1 MNNEI
6 FGKVIAEKRAKCS
19 NKKPRYALRKLSIG
33 VVSCLIGYA
42 FLIGGNVSFAETDT
56 NSSDQFV
63 EFIEKAE
70 KEETTKEIS
79 KETPEKTPENS
90 ADISD
95 KKIDTKKVESV
106 NKKELMSTENV
117 KEMEENPVHNEQFT
131 VVFDANGGKFE
142 KENNTLTVKAGENAI
157 FSETPT
163 LAGKIFVGW
172 ASGPDATEAQED
184 ILKNITA
191 NKTVYAVW
199 KVDNKETSKTQDKPI
214 VTSTKPED
222 VSDYLSL
229 NFNAA
234 SFMENDGT
242 LHYGKI
248 LDKDNN
254 EVENNNEIEG
264 IKTRTYWVL
273 KSATWKDV
281 KDFTDKDGK
290 SVYQN
295 LTANSGDEKH
305 PFLGWSDNSSLDNI
319 VDLTSKFE
327 DKSVIGESTKDGLNF
342 YAKYKTNDYVYYGKT
357 YNSKPAYDSDGYKLN
372 LKNDYKKVTFKIR
385 DEKIGKVY
393 LKEEQKKLIGK
404 DVATKDDGS
413 IKLEDAKIGEKE
425 ITAFVHKKIARS
437 KTFRYIK
444 VETDSIDKDHQYW
457 YWYRGEVGPSTR
469 EDYWDYIIPPSLN
482 GIKDPD
488 EVCFVPLFVTNGQD
502 VTDLCVNAAPPEMP
516 TKGSREKFVRFGLV
530 TLRKEEKIN
539 DILREDGK
547 SYFGRT
553 YVVFRE
559 YNADFIFEKH
569 PPKNPDLVL
578 PTLKEEFKDSYAN
591 PHWYDN
597 TKDQKRYYTD
607 DVDLSKVVIYKN
619 KFFTAR
625 ATKIPVVHKIDE
637 IDESAKYIE
646 GTAEG
651 KGKVW
656 IHINGEYITET
667 RSDSWG
673 RWKFEVKN
681 KIKIKAGNEVRI
693 EFAPDSRTVPASA
706 KFIVKKAKDNV
717 KFTPV
722 YEGAAVNPGDT
733 AVIDAPKFINDLNK
747 SEAVDEPIAK
757 KFELENCATEG
768 IIIDEKTG
776 EITYNTKEFD
786 ADKTIDLKVKITY
799 LDDTTENV
807 STTIKINLLPEVI
820 NRKENPSAQTPEG
833 YVRVIMK
840 AGEGVQLKQ
849 ETIYDIKK
857 GLSLAADY
865 YPEVEINPEN
875 KNDYKNPINWTIK
888 PGEKIENS
896 VEIIANATKTQA
908 SVNEPTGKEIKILEG
923 ETIEAKDLVANVDT
937 LPTDT
942 TFEFKE
948 KPDTKTAKKLNTT
961 IIVNY
966 SDGSIDEVQSKII
979 VQKQAAIIT
988 PIPTV
993 ETTDEIVDYG
1003 KTYDLTDNITNLPNG
1018 AKVEDITEKD
1028 AINTRKSGNYIG
1040 KIKVTFENGATRVV
1054 TVKVV
1059 VNKSLAETNNPVGKE
1074 IKILEEENVEASELI
1089 ENKQDLPTDTT
1100 FEFKEKPD
1108 TKTAG
1113 KFDETIIVKYSD
1125 GSIDKVQSKII
1136 VQKQAAIITPIPTVE
1151 AIDEIVGF
1159 GETYDLT
1166 DNITNLPTGAK
1177 VTDITEK
1184 DAINTN
1190 KSGKYIGKVKVTFEN
1205 GATRVMTVKV
1215 VVNKSLAE
1223 TNNPVGK
1230 EIKILEEE
1238 NVEASEL
1245 IENKQDL
1252 PTDTTFEFKEKP
1264 DTKTAGKFDATVIV
1278 KYSDESVDEVQ
1289 SKIIIQKQAAVIT
1302 PIPEVEAVNEIV
1314 DYGKTYDLTDNI
1326 TNLPNGAK
1334 VTDITEKDAINTNK
1348 SGNYIGKIK
1357 VTFEN
1362 GATRIVNVK
1371 VVVNKSLAETNEPI
1385 GKEIKILEGKTI
1397 KAKDLVKNSDAMPA
1411 DTTFEFK
1418 EKPDTKTAGKIDTTI
1433 IVKYSDG
1440 SIDEVKSTI
1449 IVQKQAAVITPIPT
1463 VEAIDEIV
1471 DYGKTYNLTD
1481 NIKDLPSGA
1490 KVTDITDEGTI
1501 NTNKSGNYIRKVKVT
1516 FENGEARIVNVKVV
1530 VNKSLA
1536 ETNEPTGKEIKILE
1550 GESVEAKD
1558 LVENSDAMPENTTF
1572 EFKEKPDTKTAGKKD
1587 TTIIVKYS
1595 DGSIDDVQSKIIVQK
1610 QAAVITPIPTVE
1622 AIDEIVEFGKTYDLT
1637 DNIKN
1642 LPSGAKVTDITEK
1655 DAINTNKSGNYI
1667 RKVKVTFENGEARIV
1682 NVKVVV
1688 NKSLAET
1695 NNPVGKEI
1703 KILEGE
1709 NVEAKDLVANSDA
1722 MPTDTTFEFKEKPGT
1737 KTAGKID
1744 TTIIVKYSDGSIDE
1758 VQSKI
1763 IVQKQAAVITPIPT
1777 VEAID
1782 EIVEFGKTYDL
1793 TDNIKNLPSGAKVTD
1808 ITEKDAIN
1816 TNKSGNYI
1824 RKVKVTFE
1832 NGEARIVNVKVVVN
1846 KSLAEKFVPDVKTIE
1861 VEVGELSAEKL
1872 KSAISNLPQDSK
1884 LEIKSKEEGKAVVA
1898 IKFADRSE
1906 KEVKISYKIKEN
1918 KAEVNP
1924 EINDNDENNE
1934 EDNKPEKEEKPDKE
1948 QDKKT
1953 EKEEDNKPE
1962 KEKKQG
1968 KDLVEDPEDN
1978 ENIKKPEEKIET
1990 KPEVNHQTSKT
2001 SGKSS
2006 IKPGKTT
2013 ENIGKPNVEGI
2024 QIHFEKTNVKT
2035 GDKVLLKPIFTDKSG
2050 KVIDVPM
2057 DVEFSL
2063 EENFPS
2069 GVKINPKTGELSFDT
2084 TGYKAGDRIEL
2095 VVVTKF
2101 RGKTT
2106 QTFALFAY
2114 NSVVKLPEKSTS
2126 TTTPD
2131 FIIKTKVVIN
2141 IVESENG
2148 KSKNISKNNSEFTK
2162 SNSKSQLPKAGME
2175 VEIANLTLAIVSC
2188 ATGAYFTR
2196 KKK

>member
-1 MNNEI
+1 MNNKI

-56 NSSDQFV
+56 NSSAQFV
-63 EFIEKAE
+63 EFIEKV
-70 KEETTKEIS
+70 EIS
-79 KETPEKTPENS
+79 TKEKTPKNS
-90 ADISD
+90 EDISD
-95 KKIDTKKVESV
+95 EKIDTKKVESV
-106 NKKELMSTENV
+106 NKKELMATENV
-117 KEMEENPVHNEQFT
+117 KEMEENPVHKEQFT
-131 VVFDANGGKFE
+131 VVFDANGGKFDT
-142 KENNTLTVKAGENAI
+142 ENNTSTVNAGENVT

-172 ASGPDATEAQED
+172 ANSPDATEAQED
-184 ILKNITA
+184 ILQNITA

-199 KVDNKETSKTQDKPI
+199 KVDDKEISKTQDKPI
-214 VTSTKPED
+214 VTATKPED

-281 KDFTDKDGK
+281 KNFTDIDGK

-342 YAKYKTNDYVYYGKT
+342 YAKYKANDYVYYGKT
-357 YNSKPAYDSDGYKLN
+357 DNSKPAYDSDGYKLN
-372 LKNDYKKVTFKIR
+372 LKKDYKKVTFKIK

-393 LKEEQKKLIGK
+393 LKEKQKKLIGK

-413 IKLEDAKIGEKE
+413 IKLEDATIGDKE
-425 ITAFVHKKIARS
+425 ITVFVERKKAKSTIY
-437 KTFRYIK
+437 KDIK
-444 VETDSIDKDHQYW
+444 VETDSIDKNHQYW

-547 SYFGRT
+547 SYFDRT

-559 YNADFIFEKH
+559 FKADFILKKH

-578 PTLKEEFKDSYAN
+578 PTLKEEFKNDYAN

-597 TKDQKRYYTD
+597 TKDQKSYYYD

-619 KFFTAR
+619 KYFTAR
-625 ATKIPVVHKIDE
+625 ATKIPVVNKIDE

-693 EFAPDSRTVPASA
+693 EFAPDNRTLPASA

-722 YEGAAVNPGDT
+722 YEGAVVNPGNT
-733 AVIDAPKFINDLNK
+733 AVINAPKFINDLNK

-757 KFELENCATEG
+757 KYELEDCATEG
-768 IIIDEKTG
+768 IDINEKIG
-776 EITYNTKEFD
+776 EITYNTKESD

-807 STTIKINLLPEVI
+807 STTIKINSLDEII
-820 NRKENPSAQTPEG
+820 NRKENPNAQTPEG
-833 YVRVIMK
+833 YVRVTMK

-888 PGEKIENS
+888 PGEKIKNS

-908 SVNEPTGKEIKILEG
+908 SVNEPIAKEIKILEG
-923 ETIEAKDLVANVDT
+923 ESVEAKDLVAN
-937 LPTDT
+937 
-942 TFEFKE
+942 
-948 KPDTKTAKKLNTT
+948 
-961 IIVNY
+961 
-966 SDGSIDEVQSKII
+966 SD
-979 VQKQAAIIT
+979 
-988 PIPTV
+988 
-993 ETTDEIVDYG
+993 
-1003 KTYDLTDNITNLPNG
+1003 
-1018 AKVEDITEKD
+1018 
-1028 AINTRKSGNYIG
+1028 
-1040 KIKVTFENGATRVV
+1040 
-1054 TVKVV
+1054 
-1059 VNKSLAETNNPVGKE
+1059 
-1074 IKILEEENVEASELI
+1074 
-1089 ENKQDLPTDTT
+1089 DLPDNTT

-1113 KFDETIIVKYSD
+1113 KLNTTI
-1125 GSIDKVQSKII
+1125 
-1136 VQKQAAIITPIPTVE
+1136 
-1151 AIDEIVGF
+1151 
-1159 GETYDLT
+1159 
-1166 DNITNLPTGAK
+1166 
-1177 VTDITEK
+1177 
-1184 DAINTN
+1184 
-1190 KSGKYIGKVKVTFEN
+1190 
-1205 GATRVMTVKV
+1205 
-1215 VVNKSLAE
+1215 
-1223 TNNPVGK
+1223 
-1230 EIKILEEE
+1230 
-1238 NVEASEL
+1238 
-1245 IENKQDL
+1245 
-1252 PTDTTFEFKEKP
+1252 
-1264 DTKTAGKFDATVIV
+1264 IV

-1289 SKIIIQKQAAVIT
+1289 SK
-1302 PIPEVEAVNEIV
+1302 
-1314 DYGKTYDLTDNI
+1314 
-1326 TNLPNGAK
+1326 
-1334 VTDITEKDAINTNK
+1334 
-1348 SGNYIGKIK
+1348 
-1357 VTFEN
+1357 
-1362 GATRIVNVK
+1362 
-1371 VVVNKSLAETNEPI
+1371 
-1385 GKEIKILEGKTI
+1385 
-1397 KAKDLVKNSDAMPA
+1397 
-1411 DTTFEFK
+1411 
-1418 EKPDTKTAGKIDTTI
+1418 
-1433 IVKYSDG
+1433 
-1440 SIDEVKSTI
+1440 I

-1481 NIKDLPSGA
+1481 NITNLPSGA
-1490 KVTDITDEGTI
+1490 KVTDITEKDVI
-1501 NTNKSGNYIRKVKVT
+1501 NTNISGNYIGKIKVT
-1516 FENGEARIVNVKVV
+1516 FENGATRVVTVKVV

-1558 LVENSDAMPENTTF
+1558 LVANSDAMPADTTF
-1572 EFKEKPDTKTAGKKD
+1572 EFKEKPDTKTSGKFD
-1587 TTIIVKYS
+1587 ATVIVKYS
-1595 DGSIDDVQSKIIVQK
+1595 DESV
-1610 QAAVITPIPTVE
+1610 
-1622 AIDEIVEFGKTYDLT
+1622 
-1637 DNIKN
+1637 
-1642 LPSGAKVTDITEK
+1642 
-1655 DAINTNKSGNYI
+1655 
-1667 RKVKVTFENGEARIV
+1667 
-1682 NVKVVV
+1682 
-1688 NKSLAET
+1688 
-1695 NNPVGKEI
+1695 
-1703 KILEGE
+1703 
-1709 NVEAKDLVANSDA
+1709 
-1722 MPTDTTFEFKEKPGT
+1722 
-1737 KTAGKID
+1737 
-1744 TTIIVKYSDGSIDE
+1744 DE

-1824 RKVKVTFE
+1824 GKIKVTFE
-1832 NGEARIVNVKVVVN
+1832 NGATRIVNVKVVVN
-1846 KSLAEKFVPDVKTIE
+1846 KSLAETNEPT
-1861 VEVGELSAEKL
+1861 
-1872 KSAISNLPQDSK
+1872 
-1884 LEIKSKEEGKAVVA
+1884 GK
-1898 IKFADRSE
+1898 
-1906 KEVKISYKIKEN
+1906 
-1918 KAEVNP
+1918 
-1924 EINDNDENNE
+1924 
-1934 EDNKPEKEEKPDKE
+1934 
-1948 QDKKT
+1948 
-1953 EKEEDNKPE
+1953 
-1962 KEKKQG
+1962 
-1968 KDLVEDPEDN
+1968 
-1978 ENIKKPEEKIET
+1978 
-1990 KPEVNHQTSKT
+1990 
-2001 SGKSS
+2001 
-2006 IKPGKTT
+2006 
-2013 ENIGKPNVEGI
+2013 
-2024 QIHFEKTNVKT
+2024 
-2035 GDKVLLKPIFTDKSG
+2035 
-2050 KVIDVPM
+2050 
-2057 DVEFSL
+2057 
-2063 EENFPS
+2063 
-2069 GVKINPKTGELSFDT
+2069 
-2084 TGYKAGDRIEL
+2084 
-2095 VVVTKF
+2095 
-2101 RGKTT
+2101 
-2106 QTFALFAY
+2106 
-2114 NSVVKLPEKSTS
+2114 
-2126 TTTPD
+2126 
-2131 FIIKTKVVIN
+2131 
-2141 IVESENG
+2141 
-2148 KSKNISKNNSEFTK
+2148 
-2162 SNSKSQLPKAGME
+2162 
-2175 VEIANLTLAIVSC
+2175 
-2188 ATGAYFTR
+2188 
-2196 KKK
+2196 

>member
-1 MNNEI
+1 MNNKI

-56 NSSDQFV
+56 NSSAQFV
-63 EFIEKAE
+63 EFIEKV
-70 KEETTKEIS
+70 EIS
-79 KETPEKTPENS
+79 TKEKTPKNS
-90 ADISD
+90 EDISD
-95 KKIDTKKVESV
+95 EKIDTKKVESV
-106 NKKELMSTENV
+106 NKKELMATENV
-117 KEMEENPVHNEQFT
+117 KEMEENPVHKEQFT
-131 VVFDANGGKFE
+131 VVFDANGGKFDT
-142 KENNTLTVKAGENAI
+142 ENNTSTVNAGENVT

-172 ASGPDATEAQED
+172 ANSPDATEAQED
-184 ILKNITA
+184 ILQNITA

-199 KVDNKETSKTQDKPI
+199 KVDDKEISKTQDKPI
-214 VTSTKPED
+214 VTATKPED

-290 SVYQN
+290 IVYQN
-295 LTANSGDEKH
+295 LTANSEDEKH

-342 YAKYKTNDYVYYGKT
+342 YAKYKANDYVYYGKT
-357 YNSKPAYDSDGYKLN
+357 DNSKPAYDSDGYKLN
-372 LKNDYKKVTFKIR
+372 LKKDYKKVTFKIK

-393 LKEEQKKLIGK
+393 LKEKQKKLIGK

-413 IKLEDAKIGEKE
+413 IKLEDATIGDKE
-425 ITAFVHKKIARS
+425 ITVFVERKKAKSTIY
-437 KTFRYIK
+437 KDIK
-444 VETDSIDKDHQYW
+444 VETDSIDKNHQYW

-547 SYFGRT
+547 SYFDRT

-559 YNADFIFEKH
+559 FKADFIFEKH
-569 PPKNPDLVL
+569 PPKNPGLVL

-597 TKDQKRYYTD
+597 TKDQKRSYYD

-625 ATKIPVVHKIDE
+625 ATKIPVIHKIDE

-667 RSDSWG
+667 RSDSRG

-681 KIKIKAGNEVRI
+681 KIKIKAGNEIRI

-722 YEGAAVNPGDT
+722 YEGAVVNPGDT
-733 AVIDAPKFINDLNK
+733 AVINALKFINDLNK

-757 KFELENCATEG
+757 KYELVDCATEG
-768 IIIDEKTG
+768 IVIDEKTG
-776 EITYNTKEFD
+776 EITYNTKESD
-786 ADKTIDLKVKITY
+786 ADKTIDLNVKVTY
-799 LDDTTENV
+799 VDDTTENV
-807 STTIKINLLPEVI
+807 STTIKINSLPEII

-833 YVRVIMK
+833 YVRVTMK
-840 AGEGVQLKQ
+840 AGEGVLLKQ

-875 KNDYKNPINWTIK
+875 KNHYKSPINWTVN

-908 SVNEPTGKEIKILEG
+908 FVNNPVGKEIKILEG

-948 KPDTKTAKKLNTT
+948 KP
-961 IIVNY
+961 
-966 SDGSIDEVQSKII
+966 G
-979 VQKQAAIIT
+979 
-988 PIPTV
+988 
-993 ETTDEIVDYG
+993 
-1003 KTYDLTDNITNLPNG
+1003 
-1018 AKVEDITEKD
+1018 
-1028 AINTRKSGNYIG
+1028 
-1040 KIKVTFENGATRVV
+1040 
-1054 TVKVV
+1054 
-1059 VNKSLAETNNPVGKE
+1059 
-1074 IKILEEENVEASELI
+1074 
-1089 ENKQDLPTDTT
+1089 
-1100 FEFKEKPD
+1100 
-1108 TKTAG
+1108 
-1113 KFDETIIVKYSD
+1113 
-1125 GSIDKVQSKII
+1125 
-1136 VQKQAAIITPIPTVE
+1136 
-1151 AIDEIVGF
+1151 
-1159 GETYDLT
+1159 
-1166 DNITNLPTGAK
+1166 
-1177 VTDITEK
+1177 
-1184 DAINTN
+1184 
-1190 KSGKYIGKVKVTFEN
+1190 
-1205 GATRVMTVKV
+1205 
-1215 VVNKSLAE
+1215 
-1223 TNNPVGK
+1223 
-1230 EIKILEEE
+1230 
-1238 NVEASEL
+1238 
-1245 IENKQDL
+1245 
-1252 PTDTTFEFKEKP
+1252 
-1264 DTKTAGKFDATVIV
+1264 TKTAGKFDATVIV
-1278 KYSDESVDEVQ
+1278 KYSDGSVDEVQ
-1289 SKIIIQKQAAVIT
+1289 SKIIVQKQSAVIT
-1302 PIPEVEAVNEIV
+1302 PIPTVEAIDEIV
-1314 DYGKTYDLTDNI
+1314 EFGKTYDLTDNI
-1326 TNLPNGAK
+1326 KNLPTGAK

-1371 VVVNKSLAETNEPI
+1371 VVVNKSLAE
-1385 GKEIKILEGKTI
+1385 
-1397 KAKDLVKNSDAMPA
+1397 
-1411 DTTFEFK
+1411 
-1418 EKPDTKTAGKIDTTI
+1418 
-1433 IVKYSDG
+1433 
-1440 SIDEVKSTI
+1440 
-1449 IVQKQAAVITPIPT
+1449 
-1463 VEAIDEIV
+1463 
-1471 DYGKTYNLTD
+1471 
-1481 NIKDLPSGA
+1481 
-1490 KVTDITDEGTI
+1490 
-1501 NTNKSGNYIRKVKVT
+1501 
-1516 FENGEARIVNVKVV
+1516 
-1530 VNKSLA
+1530 
-1536 ETNEPTGKEIKILE
+1536 
-1550 GESVEAKD
+1550 
-1558 LVENSDAMPENTTF
+1558 
-1572 EFKEKPDTKTAGKKD
+1572 
-1587 TTIIVKYS
+1587 
-1595 DGSIDDVQSKIIVQK
+1595 
-1610 QAAVITPIPTVE
+1610 
-1622 AIDEIVEFGKTYDLT
+1622 
-1637 DNIKN
+1637 
-1642 LPSGAKVTDITEK
+1642 
-1655 DAINTNKSGNYI
+1655 
-1667 RKVKVTFENGEARIV
+1667 
-1682 NVKVVV
+1682 
-1688 NKSLAET
+1688 
-1695 NNPVGKEI
+1695 
-1703 KILEGE
+1703 
-1709 NVEAKDLVANSDA
+1709 
-1722 MPTDTTFEFKEKPGT
+1722 
-1737 KTAGKID
+1737 
-1744 TTIIVKYSDGSIDE
+1744 
-1758 VQSKI
+1758 
-1763 IVQKQAAVITPIPT
+1763 
-1777 VEAID
+1777 
-1782 EIVEFGKTYDL
+1782 
-1793 TDNIKNLPSGAKVTD
+1793 
-1808 ITEKDAIN
+1808 
-1816 TNKSGNYI
+1816 
-1824 RKVKVTFE
+1824 
-1832 NGEARIVNVKVVVN
+1832 
-1846 KSLAEKFVPDVKTIE
+1846 KFVPDVKTIE
-1861 VEVGELSAEKL
+1861 VEVGELSDEKL

-1884 LEIKSKEEGKAVVA
+1884 IEIKSSAEGKAIVT
-1898 IKFADRSE
+1898 IKFADGSE
-1906 KEVKISYKIKEN
+1906 KDVKISYRIKEN

-1924 EINDNDENNE
+1924 ETNDNDGNKEK
-1934 EDNKPEKEEKPDKE
+1934 DKKPEKEEKPDKE
-1948 QDKKT
+1948 QDKKH

-1962 KEKKQG
+1962 KEEKPG

-2013 ENIGKPNVEGI
+2013 ENIVKPNAEGI
-2024 QIHFEKTNVKT
+2024 QIRFEKNNVKT

-2063 EENFPS
+2063 EDNSPS
-2069 GVKINPKTGELSFDT
+2069 GAKINQKTGELRFDT

-2095 VVVTKF
+2095 VVVTRF

-2106 QTFALFAY
+2106 QIFDLFADD
-2114 NSVVKLPEKSTS
+2114 SVVKLPEKPTS

-2131 FIIKTKVVIN
+2131 FVIKTKVVIN

-2175 VEIANLTLAIVSC
+2175 VEIANLTLAIISC
-2188 ATGAYFTR
+2188 ATGAYFT
-2196 KKK
+2196 KKKK

>member
-1 MNNEI
+1 MNNKI

-19 NKKPRYALRKLSIG
+19 SKKPRYALRKLSIG

-56 NSSDQFV
+56 NSSAQFV
-63 EFIEKAE
+63 EFIEKVE
-70 KEETTKEIS
+70 ISTKE
-79 KETPEKTPENS
+79 KTPEKTPENS

-95 KKIDTKKVESV
+95 EKIDTKKVESV
-106 NKKELMSTENV
+106 NKKELMSTKNV

-172 ASGPDATEAQED
+172 ANSPDATEAQED

-199 KVDNKETSKTQDKPI
+199 KADDKETLKKHDKPI
-214 VTSTKPED
+214 VTATKPED

-229 NFNAA
+229 NFNAS

-254 EVENNNEIEG
+254 ELENNNEIEG

-295 LTANSGDEKH
+295 LTTNSGDEKH

-319 VDLTSKFE
+319 VDFKSKFE

-357 YNSKPAYDSDGYKLN
+357 DNSKPAYDSDGYKLN
-372 LKNDYKKVTFKIR
+372 LKKDYKKVTFKIK

-393 LKEEQKKLIGK
+393 LKEKQKKLIGK
-404 DVATKDDGS
+404 DFATKDDGS
-413 IKLEDAKIGEKE
+413 IKLEDATIGDKE
-425 ITAFVHKKIARS
+425 ITVFVERKKAKSTIY
-437 KTFRYIK
+437 KDIK

-547 SYFGRT
+547 SYFDRT

-559 YNADFIFEKH
+559 FKADFIFEKH
-569 PPKNPDLVL
+569 PPKNPYLVL

-597 TKDQKRYYTD
+597 TKDQKRSYYD

-625 ATKIPVVHKIDE
+625 ATKIPVIHKIDE

-706 KFIVKKAKDNV
+706 TFIVKKAKDNV

-722 YEGAAVNPGDT
+722 YEGAVVNPGDT
-733 AVIDAPKFINDLNK
+733 AVINAPKFINDLNK

-757 KFELENCATEG
+757 KYELVDCAAEG
-768 IIIDEKTG
+768 IDINEKIG
-776 EITYNTKEFD
+776 EITYNTKESD

-807 STTIKINLLPEVI
+807 STTIKINSLDEII
-820 NRKENPSAQTPEG
+820 NRKENPNAQTPEG
-833 YVRVIMK
+833 YVRVTMK

-888 PGEKIENS
+888 PGEKIKNS

-908 SVNEPTGKEIKILEG
+908 SVNEPIAKEIKILEG
-923 ETIEAKDLVANVDT
+923 ESVEAKDLVENSDAMPEN
-937 LPTDT
+937 T

-948 KPDTKTAKKLNTT
+948 KPDTKTAGKFDATV
-961 IIVNY
+961 IVKY
-966 SDGSIDEVQSKII
+966 SDGSIDEVKSKII
-979 VQKQAAIIT
+979 VQKQAAVIT

-993 ETTDEIVDYG
+993 EAADEIVEFG
-1003 KTYDLTDNITNLPNG
+1003 KNYDLTDNITNLPTG

-1040 KIKVTFENGATRVV
+1040 KIKVTFENGATRIVNVKVVVNKSLAETNEPTGKEIKILEGESVEAKDLVANSDDLPDNTTFEFKEKPDTKTAGKLNTTIIVKYSDESVDEVQSKIIVQKQAAVITPIPTVEAIDEIVDYGKTYNLTDNIKDLPSGAKVTDITEKDVINTNISGNYIGKIKVTFENGATRVV

-1059 VNKSLAETNNPVGKE
+1059 VNKSLAETNEPTGKE
-1074 IKILEEENVEASELI
+1074 IKILEGESVEA
-1089 ENKQDLPTDTT
+1089 KDLVANSDAMPADTT

-1108 TKTAG
+1108 TKT
-1113 KFDETIIVKYSD
+1113 S
-1125 GSIDKVQSKII
+1125 
-1136 VQKQAAIITPIPTVE
+1136 
-1151 AIDEIVGF
+1151 
-1159 GETYDLT
+1159 
-1166 DNITNLPTGAK
+1166 
-1177 VTDITEK
+1177 
-1184 DAINTN
+1184 
-1190 KSGKYIGKVKVTFEN
+1190 
-1205 GATRVMTVKV
+1205 
-1215 VVNKSLAE
+1215 
-1223 TNNPVGK
+1223 
-1230 EIKILEEE
+1230 
-1238 NVEASEL
+1238 
-1245 IENKQDL
+1245 
-1252 PTDTTFEFKEKP
+1252 
-1264 DTKTAGKFDATVIV
+1264 GKFDATVIV

-1289 SKIIIQKQAAVIT
+1289 SKIIVQKQAAIIT
-1302 PIPEVEAVNEIV
+1302 PIPTVEAVDEIV

-1371 VVVNKSLAETNEPI
+1371 VVVNKSLAETNEP
-1385 GKEIKILEGKTI
+1385 
-1397 KAKDLVKNSDAMPA
+1397 
-1411 DTTFEFK
+1411 
-1418 EKPDTKTAGKIDTTI
+1418 
-1433 IVKYSDG
+1433 
-1440 SIDEVKSTI
+1440 
-1449 IVQKQAAVITPIPT
+1449 
-1463 VEAIDEIV
+1463 
-1471 DYGKTYNLTD
+1471 
-1481 NIKDLPSGA
+1481 
-1490 KVTDITDEGTI
+1490 
-1501 NTNKSGNYIRKVKVT
+1501 
-1516 FENGEARIVNVKVV
+1516 
-1530 VNKSLA
+1530 
-1536 ETNEPTGKEIKILE
+1536 TGKEIKILE

-1558 LVENSDAMPENTTF
+1558 LV
-1572 EFKEKPDTKTAGKKD
+1572 
-1587 TTIIVKYS
+1587 
-1595 DGSIDDVQSKIIVQK
+1595 
-1610 QAAVITPIPTVE
+1610 
-1622 AIDEIVEFGKTYDLT
+1622 
-1637 DNIKN
+1637 
-1642 LPSGAKVTDITEK
+1642 
-1655 DAINTNKSGNYI
+1655 
-1667 RKVKVTFENGEARIV
+1667 
-1682 NVKVVV
+1682 
-1688 NKSLAET
+1688 
-1695 NNPVGKEI
+1695 
-1703 KILEGE
+1703 
-1709 NVEAKDLVANSDA
+1709 ANSDA
-1722 MPTDTTFEFKEKPGT
+1722 MPADTTFEFKEKPET
-1737 KTAGKID
+1737 KTAGKFD
-1744 TTIIVKYSDGSIDE
+1744 ATVIVKYSDGSIDE

-1763 IVQKQAAVITPIPT
+1763 IVQKQAAIITPIPT

-1782 EIVEFGKTYDL
+1782 EIVDYGKTYDL
-1793 TDNIKNLPSGAKVTD
+1793 TDNIKNLPTGAKVTD

-1824 RKVKVTFE
+1824 GKIKVTFE
-1832 NGEARIVNVKVVVN
+1832 NGATRVVTVKVVVN

-1861 VEVGELSAEKL
+1861 VEAGELSAKKL
-1872 KSAISNLPQDSK
+1872 ESAIANLPQDSK
-1884 LEIKSKEEGKAVVA
+1884 LEIKSSAEGKAVVT
-1898 IKFADRSE
+1898 IKFADGSE
-1906 KEVKISYKIKEN
+1906 KEVEISYKIKEN
-1918 KAEVNP
+1918 KTEVNP
-1924 EINDNDENNE
+1924 ETNDNDENNE

-1948 QDKKT
+1948 EDKKP

-1962 KEKKQG
+1962 KDEKPG
-1968 KDLVEDPEDN
+1968 KDLVEDSEDN
-1978 ENIKKPEEKIET
+1978 DNIKKPEEKIET
-1990 KPEVNHQTSKT
+1990 KPEVNHQTSRT
-2001 SGKSS
+2001 SEKSS
-2006 IKPGKTT
+2006 TKPGKTT
-2013 ENIGKPNVEGI
+2013 ENIGKPNAEGI
-2024 QIHFEKTNVKT
+2024 QIRFEKTNAKI

-2063 EENFPS
+2063 EDNSPS
-2069 GVKINPKTGELSFDT
+2069 GVKINQKTGELRFDT

-2095 VVVTKF
+2095 IVVTKF

-2106 QTFALFAY
+2106 QTFALFADD
-2114 NSVVKLPEKSTS
+2114 SVVKLPEKITS

-2131 FIIKTKVVIN
+2131 FVIKTKVVIN

-2148 KSKNISKNNSEFTK
+2148 KSKNISENKSEFTK
-2162 SNSKSQLPKAGME
+2162 SNSKSQLPKAGTQA
-2175 VEIANLTLAIVSC
+2175 EIANLTLAIVSC
-2188 ATGAYFTR
+2188 ATGAYFT
-2196 KKK
+2196 KKKK

>member
-1 MNNEI
+1 MNNKI

-19 NKKPRYALRKLSIG
+19 SKKPRYALRKLSIG

-56 NSSDQFV
+56 NSSAQFV

-70 KEETTKEIS
+70 KEETTKE
-79 KETPEKTPENS
+79 TPEKTPEKNTEKTPENS
-90 ADISD
+90 EDISD
-95 KKIDTKKVESV
+95 EKIDTKKVESV
-106 NKKELMSTENV
+106 NKKELMATENV
-117 KEMEENPVHNEQFT
+117 KEMEENPVHKEQFT
-131 VVFDANGGKFE
+131 VVFDANGGKFDT
-142 KENNTLTVKAGENAI
+142 ENNTLTVNAGENAT

-172 ASGPDATEAQED
+172 ANSPDATEAQED
-184 ILKNITA
+184 ILQNITA

-199 KVDNKETSKTQDKPI
+199 KVDDKEISKTQDKPI

-229 NFNAA
+229 NFNAS

-357 YNSKPAYDSDGYKLN
+357 DNSKPAYDSDGYKLN
-372 LKNDYKKVTFKIR
+372 LKKDYKKVTFKIK

-393 LKEEQKKLIGK
+393 LKEKQKKLIGK
-404 DVATKDDGS
+404 DFATKDDGS
-413 IKLEDAKIGEKE
+413 IKLEDATIGDKE
-425 ITAFVHKKIARS
+425 ITVFVERKKAKSTIY
-437 KTFRYIK
+437 KDIK
-444 VETDSIDKDHQYW
+444 VETDSIDKNHQYW

-502 VTDLCVNAAPPEMP
+502 VTDLCVNAAPPKMP
-516 TKGSREKFVRFGLV
+516 EKGSREKFVRFGLV

-547 SYFGRT
+547 SYFDRT

-559 YNADFIFEKH
+559 FKADFIFKKH
-569 PPKNPDLVL
+569 PPKNPELVL
-578 PTLKEEFKDSYAN
+578 PTLKEEFKNDYAN

-597 TKDQKRYYTD
+597 TKDQKSYYYD
-607 DVDLSKVVIYKN
+607 DVDLSKVVIYQN

-625 ATKIPVVHKIDE
+625 ATKIPVIHKIDE

-693 EFAPDSRTVPASA
+693 EFAPDNRTVPASA
-706 KFIVKKAKDNV
+706 TFIVKKAKDNV

-722 YEGAAVNPGDT
+722 YEGAVVNPGDT
-733 AVIDAPKFINDLNK
+733 AAINAPKFINDLNK

-757 KFELENCATEG
+757 KFELVDCAVEG
-768 IIIDEKTG
+768 IIIDENTG
-776 EITYNTKEFD
+776 EITYNTKESD
-786 ADKTIDLKVKITY
+786 ADKTINLKVKVTY

-807 STTIKINLLPEVI
+807 STTIKINSLAEII

-833 YVRVIMK
+833 YVRVTMK
-840 AGEGVQLKQ
+840 AGEGVLLKQ

-875 KNDYKNPINWTIK
+875 KNNYKNPINWTVN

-923 ETIEAKDLVANVDT
+923 E
-937 LPTDT
+937 
-942 TFEFKE
+942 
-948 KPDTKTAKKLNTT
+948 
-961 IIVNY
+961 
-966 SDGSIDEVQSKII
+966 S
-979 VQKQAAIIT
+979 
-988 PIPTV
+988 
-993 ETTDEIVDYG
+993 
-1003 KTYDLTDNITNLPNG
+1003 
-1018 AKVEDITEKD
+1018 
-1028 AINTRKSGNYIG
+1028 
-1040 KIKVTFENGATRVV
+1040 
-1054 TVKVV
+1054 
-1059 VNKSLAETNNPVGKE
+1059 
-1074 IKILEEENVEASELI
+1074 
-1089 ENKQDLPTDTT
+1089 
-1100 FEFKEKPD
+1100 
-1108 TKTAG
+1108 
-1113 KFDETIIVKYSD
+1113 
-1125 GSIDKVQSKII
+1125 
-1136 VQKQAAIITPIPTVE
+1136 
-1151 AIDEIVGF
+1151 
-1159 GETYDLT
+1159 
-1166 DNITNLPTGAK
+1166 
-1177 VTDITEK
+1177 
-1184 DAINTN
+1184 
-1190 KSGKYIGKVKVTFEN
+1190 
-1205 GATRVMTVKV
+1205 
-1215 VVNKSLAE
+1215 
-1223 TNNPVGK
+1223 
-1230 EIKILEEE
+1230 
-1238 NVEASEL
+1238 
-1245 IENKQDL
+1245 
-1252 PTDTTFEFKEKP
+1252 
-1264 DTKTAGKFDATVIV
+1264 
-1278 KYSDESVDEVQ
+1278 
-1289 SKIIIQKQAAVIT
+1289 
-1302 PIPEVEAVNEIV
+1302 
-1314 DYGKTYDLTDNI
+1314 
-1326 TNLPNGAK
+1326 
-1334 VTDITEKDAINTNK
+1334 
-1348 SGNYIGKIK
+1348 
-1357 VTFEN
+1357 
-1362 GATRIVNVK
+1362 
-1371 VVVNKSLAETNEPI
+1371 
-1385 GKEIKILEGKTI
+1385 
-1397 KAKDLVKNSDAMPA
+1397 
-1411 DTTFEFK
+1411 
-1418 EKPDTKTAGKIDTTI
+1418 
-1433 IVKYSDG
+1433 
-1440 SIDEVKSTI
+1440 
-1449 IVQKQAAVITPIPT
+1449 
-1463 VEAIDEIV
+1463 
-1471 DYGKTYNLTD
+1471 
-1481 NIKDLPSGA
+1481 
-1490 KVTDITDEGTI
+1490 
-1501 NTNKSGNYIRKVKVT
+1501 
-1516 FENGEARIVNVKVV
+1516 
-1530 VNKSLA
+1530 
-1536 ETNEPTGKEIKILE
+1536 
-1550 GESVEAKD
+1550 
-1558 LVENSDAMPENTTF
+1558 
-1572 EFKEKPDTKTAGKKD
+1572 
-1587 TTIIVKYS
+1587 
-1595 DGSIDDVQSKIIVQK
+1595 
-1610 QAAVITPIPTVE
+1610 
-1622 AIDEIVEFGKTYDLT
+1622 
-1637 DNIKN
+1637 
-1642 LPSGAKVTDITEK
+1642 
-1655 DAINTNKSGNYI
+1655 
-1667 RKVKVTFENGEARIV
+1667 
-1682 NVKVVV
+1682 
-1688 NKSLAET
+1688 
-1695 NNPVGKEI
+1695 
-1703 KILEGE
+1703 
-1709 NVEAKDLVANSDA
+1709 VEAKDLVANSDDL
-1722 MPTDTTFEFKEKPGT
+1722 PDNTTFEFKEKPET

-1744 TTIIVKYSDGSIDE
+1744 TTVIVKYSDGSVDE

-1793 TDNIKNLPSGAKVTD
+1793 TDNIKNLPTGAKVTD
-1808 ITEKDAIN
+1808 ITEKDSIN

-1824 RKVKVTFE
+1824 GKVKVTFE

-1861 VEVGELSAEKL
+1861 VEAGELSAEKL
-1872 KSAISNLPQDSK
+1872 KSAIANLPQDSK
-1884 LEIKSKEEGKAVVA
+1884 IEIKSSAEGKAVVT
-1898 IKFADRSE
+1898 IKFTDGSG
-1906 KEVKISYKIKEN
+1906 KEVEISYKIKEN
-1918 KAEVNP
+1918 KTEVNP
-1924 EINDNDENNE
+1924 ETNDNDENNE
-1934 EDNKPEKEEKPDKE
+1934 EDKKPEKEKNPDKE
-1948 QDKKT
+1948 QDKKPEE
-1953 EKEEDNKPE
+1953 EKP
-1962 KEKKQG
+1962 G
-1968 KDLVEDPEDN
+1968 KDLVEDSEDKG
-1978 ENIKKPEEKIET
+1978 NIKKLEEKIET
-1990 KPEVNHQTSKT
+1990 QPEVNHQTSKT

-2013 ENIGKPNVEGI
+2013 ENIVKPNAEGI
-2024 QIHFEKTNVKT
+2024 QIRFEKNNVKT

-2063 EENFPS
+2063 EDNSPS
-2069 GVKINPKTGELSFDT
+2069 GAKINQKTGELRFDT

-2095 VVVTKF
+2095 IVLTKF

-2106 QTFALFAY
+2106 QTFALFADD
-2114 NSVVKLPEKSTS
+2114 SVVKLPEKVTS

-2131 FIIKTKVVIN
+2131 FVIKTKVVIN

-2148 KSKNISKNNSEFTK
+2148 KSKNISGNNSEFTK
-2162 SNSKSQLPKAGME
+2162 SNSKSQLPKAGTQA
-2175 VEIANLTLAIVSC
+2175 EIAYLTIAIVSC
-2188 ATGAYFTR
+2188 ATGAYFT
-2196 KKK
+2196 KKKK

>member
-1 MNNEI
+1 MNNKI

-56 NSSDQFV
+56 NSSAQFV
-63 EFIEKAE
+63 EFIEKV
-70 KEETTKEIS
+70 EIS
-79 KETPEKTPENS
+79 TKEKTPKNS
-90 ADISD
+90 EDISD
-95 KKIDTKKVESV
+95 EKIDTKKVESV
-106 NKKELMSTENV
+106 NKKELMATENV
-117 KEMEENPVHNEQFT
+117 KEMEENPVHKEQFT
-131 VVFDANGGKFE
+131 VVFDANGGKFDT
-142 KENNTLTVKAGENAI
+142 ENNTSTVNAGENVT

-172 ASGPDATEAQED
+172 ANSPDATEAQED
-184 ILKNITA
+184 ILQNITA

-199 KVDNKETSKTQDKPI
+199 KVDDKEISKTQDKPI
-214 VTSTKPED
+214 VTATKPED

-281 KDFTDKDGK
+281 KNFTDIDGK

-342 YAKYKTNDYVYYGKT
+342 YAKYKANDYVYYGKT
-357 YNSKPAYDSDGYKLN
+357 DNSKPAYDSDGYKLN
-372 LKNDYKKVTFKIR
+372 LKKDYKKVTFKIK

-393 LKEEQKKLIGK
+393 LKEKQKKLIGK

-413 IKLEDAKIGEKE
+413 IKLEDATIGDKE
-425 ITAFVHKKIARS
+425 ITVFVERKKAKSTIY
-437 KTFRYIK
+437 KDIK
-444 VETDSIDKDHQYW
+444 VETDSIDKNHQYW

-547 SYFGRT
+547 SYFDRT

-559 YNADFIFEKH
+559 FKADFILKKH

-578 PTLKEEFKDSYAN
+578 PTLKEEFKNDYAN

-597 TKDQKRYYTD
+597 TKDQKSYYYD
-607 DVDLSKVVIYKN
+607 DVDLSKVVIYQN

-625 ATKIPVVHKIDE
+625 ATKIPVIHKIDE

-693 EFAPDSRTVPASA
+693 EFAPDNRTLPASA
-706 KFIVKKAKDNV
+706 TFIVKKAKDNV

-722 YEGAAVNPGDT
+722 YEGAVVNPGNT
-733 AVIDAPKFINDLNK
+733 AVINAPKFINDLNK
-747 SEAVDEPIAK
+747 SEAVDQPIAK
-757 KFELENCATEG
+757 KYELVDCAEEG
-768 IIIDEKTG
+768 IIIDENTG
-776 EITYNTKEFD
+776 EITYNTKESD
-786 ADKTIDLKVKITY
+786 ADKTIDLKVKVTY

-807 STTIKINLLPEVI
+807 STTIKINSLAEII

-833 YVRVIMK
+833 YVRVTMK

-849 ETIYDIKK
+849 EKIYDIKK

-865 YPEVEINPEN
+865 YPEVEINPKN
-875 KNDYKNPINWTIK
+875 KNDYKEPINWTVN
-888 PGEKIENS
+888 PGEKIEKA

-908 SVNEPTGKEIKILEG
+908 SVNEPIGKEIKILEG

-948 KPDTKTAKKLNTT
+948 KPDTKTAGKFDAT
-961 IIVNY
+961 IIVKY
-966 SDGSIDEVQSKII
+966 SDGSVDEVQLKII
-979 VQKQAAIIT
+979 VQKQAAVIT

-993 ETTDEIVDYG
+993 EVIDEIVDYG
-1003 KTYDLTDNITNLPNG
+1003 RTYDLTDNIKNLPNG
-1018 AKVEDITEKD
+1018 ATVTDITDEGT
-1028 AINTRKSGNYIG
+1028 INTSKSGNYIG
-1040 KIKVTFENGATRVV
+1040 KIKVTFENGATRIVD
-1054 TVKVV
+1054 VKVV
-1059 VNKSLAETNNPVGKE
+1059 VNKSLAETNDPTGKE
-1074 IKILEEENVEASELI
+1074 IKILEGEAI
-1089 ENKQDLPTDTT
+1089 EAKNLVSNSDDLPADTT
-1100 FEFKEKPD
+1100 FEFKEKLD
-1108 TKTAG
+1108 TKTCG
-1113 KFDETIIVKYSD
+1113 KKGTTIIVKYFD
-1125 GSIDKVQSKII
+1125 GSVDEVQSTII
-1136 VQKQAAIITPIPTVE
+1136 VQKQAGVITPIPTVE
-1151 AIDEIVGF
+1151 AVDEIVNF
-1159 GETYDLT
+1159 GKNYDLT
-1166 DNITNLPTGAK
+1166 DNIKDLPSGAK
-1177 VTDITEK
+1177 VEDITEK
-1184 DAINTN
+1184 DAINT
-1190 KSGKYIGKVKVTFEN
+1190 S
-1205 GATRVMTVKV
+1205 
-1215 VVNKSLAE
+1215 
-1223 TNNPVGK
+1223 
-1230 EIKILEEE
+1230 
-1238 NVEASEL
+1238 
-1245 IENKQDL
+1245 
-1252 PTDTTFEFKEKP
+1252 
-1264 DTKTAGKFDATVIV
+1264 
-1278 KYSDESVDEVQ
+1278 
-1289 SKIIIQKQAAVIT
+1289 
-1302 PIPEVEAVNEIV
+1302 
-1314 DYGKTYDLTDNI
+1314 
-1326 TNLPNGAK
+1326 
-1334 VTDITEKDAINTNK
+1334 K

-1362 GATRIVNVK
+1362 GATRIVNAK

-1385 GKEIKILEGKTI
+1385 GKEIKILEGE
-1397 KAKDLVKNSDAMPA
+1397 N
-1411 DTTFEFK
+1411 
-1418 EKPDTKTAGKIDTTI
+1418 
-1433 IVKYSDG
+1433 
-1440 SIDEVKSTI
+1440 
-1449 IVQKQAAVITPIPT
+1449 
-1463 VEAIDEIV
+1463 VEASELIAN
-1471 DYGKTYNLTD
+1471 KQ
-1481 NIKDLPSGA
+1481 DLP
-1490 KVTDITDEGTI
+1490 TD
-1501 NTNKSGNYIRKVKVT
+1501 
-1516 FENGEARIVNVKVV
+1516 
-1530 VNKSLA
+1530 
-1536 ETNEPTGKEIKILE
+1536 
-1550 GESVEAKD
+1550 
-1558 LVENSDAMPENTTF
+1558 TTF

-1637 DNIKN
+1637 DNITN
-1642 LPSGAKVTDITEK
+1642 LPNGATVTDITEK
-1655 DAINTNKSGNYI
+1655 DSINTSKSGNYI
-1667 RKVKVTFENGEARIV
+1667 GKVKVTFENGEARIV

-1793 TDNIKNLPSGAKVTD
+1793 TDNITNLPNGATVTD
-1808 ITEKDAIN
+1808 ITEKDSIN
-1816 TNKSGNYI
+1816 TSKSGNYI
-1824 RKVKVTFE
+1824 GKVKVTFE

-1861 VEVGELSAEKL
+1861 VEAGELSAKKL
-1872 KSAISNLPQDSK
+1872 ESAIANLPQDSK
-1884 LEIKSKEEGKAVVA
+1884 LEIKSSAEGKAVVT
-1898 IKFADRSE
+1898 IKFADGSE
-1906 KEVKISYKIKEN
+1906 KEVEISYKTKEN
-1918 KAEVNP
+1918 KTEVNP
-1924 EINDNDENNE
+1924 ETNDNDENNE
-1934 EDNKPEKEEKPDKE
+1934 EDNKPEKEENPDKE
-1948 QDKKT
+1948 QDKKPEEDEDNKP

-1962 KEKKQG
+1962 KEEKPG
-1968 KDLVEDPEDN
+1968 EDLVENPEDN

-2001 SGKSS
+2001 SEKSS
-2006 IKPGKTT
+2006 TKPGKTT
-2013 ENIGKPNVEGI
+2013 ENIVKPNAEGI
-2024 QIHFEKTNVKT
+2024 QIRFEKTNVKT

-2063 EENFPS
+2063 EDNSPS
-2069 GVKINPKTGELSFDT
+2069 GVKINSKTGELRFDT

-2095 VVVTKF
+2095 IVVTKF

-2106 QTFALFAY
+2106 QTFALFADD
-2114 NSVVKLPEKSTS
+2114 SVVKLPEKITS

-2131 FIIKTKVVIN
+2131 FVIKTKVVIN

-2188 ATGAYFTR
+2188 ATGAYFT
-2196 KKK
+2196 KKKN

>member
-1 MNNEI
+1 MNNKI

-19 NKKPRYALRKLSIG
+19 SKKPRYALRKLSIG

-56 NSSDQFV
+56 NSSAQFV

-70 KEETTKEIS
+70 KEETTKEIA
-79 KETPEKTPENS
+79 KETPEKNTEKTPENS
-90 ADISD
+90 EDISD
-95 KKIDTKKVESV
+95 EKIDTKKVESV
-106 NKKELMSTENV
+106 NKKELMATENV
-117 KEMEENPVHNEQFT
+117 KEMEENPVHKEQFT
-131 VVFDANGGKFE
+131 VVFDANGGKFDT
-142 KENNTLTVKAGENAI
+142 ENNTLTVKAGENAT

-163 LAGKIFVGW
+163 LAGKVFVGW
-172 ASGPDATEAQED
+172 ANSIDATEAQED
-184 ILKNITA
+184 ILQNITA

-199 KVDNKETSKTQDKPI
+199 KDDDKDTLKKHDKPI
-214 VTSTKPED
+214 VTATKPED

-229 NFNAA
+229 NFNAS

-281 KDFTDKDGK
+281 KNFTDIDGK

-295 LTANSGDEKH
+295 LKVNSGDEKH

-327 DKSVIGESTKDGLNF
+327 DKSVIGESSKDGLNF
-342 YAKYKTNDYVYYGKT
+342 YAKYKTNDFVYYGKT
-357 YNSKPAYDSDGYKLN
+357 DNLKPAYDSDGYKLN
-372 LKNDYKKVTFKIR
+372 LKKDYKKVTFKIK

-393 LKEEQKKLIGK
+393 LKEKQKKLIGK
-404 DVATKDDGS
+404 DVTIKNDGS
-413 IKLEDAKIGEKE
+413 IKLEDATIGDKE
-425 ITAFVHKKIARS
+425 ITLFVERKKAKSTIY
-437 KTFRYIK
+437 KDIK
-444 VETDSIDKDHQYW
+444 VETDSIDKNHQYW

-502 VTDLCVNAAPPEMP
+502 VTDLCVNAAPPKMP
-516 TKGSREKFVRFGLV
+516 TKGSRDKFVRFGLV

-547 SYFGRT
+547 SYFDRT

-559 YNADFIFEKH
+559 FKADFIFKKH
-569 PPKNPDLVL
+569 PHKNPDLVL
-578 PTLKEEFKDSYAN
+578 PTLKEEFKNDYAN

-597 TKDQKRYYTD
+597 TKDQKSYYYD
-607 DVDLSKVVIYKN
+607 DVDLSKVVIYQN

-625 ATKIPVVHKIDE
+625 ATKIPVIHKIDE

-681 KIKIKAGNEVRI
+681 KIKIKAGNEIRI
-693 EFAPDSRTVPASA
+693 EFASDSRTLPASA

-747 SEAVDEPIAK
+747 SEAVDQPIAK
-757 KFELENCATEG
+757 KYELVDCAEEG

-776 EITYNTKEFD
+776 EINYNTKESD
-786 ADKTIDLKVKITY
+786 ADKTINLNVKVTY

-807 STTIKINLLPEVI
+807 STTIKINLLPEII

-857 GLSLAADY
+857 GLSLAAEY

-875 KNDYKNPINWTIK
+875 KNDYKSPINWTVN

-923 ETIEAKDLVANVDT
+923 ETIEAKKLVANSDD
-937 LPTDT
+937 LPENT

-948 KPDTKTAKKLNTT
+948 KPDTKTAVK
-961 IIVNY
+961 
-966 SDGSIDEVQSKII
+966 ID
-979 VQKQAAIIT
+979 T
-988 PIPTV
+988 
-993 ETTDEIVDYG
+993 
-1003 KTYDLTDNITNLPNG
+1003 
-1018 AKVEDITEKD
+1018 
-1028 AINTRKSGNYIG
+1028 
-1040 KIKVTFENGATRVV
+1040 
-1054 TVKVV
+1054 
-1059 VNKSLAETNNPVGKE
+1059 
-1074 IKILEEENVEASELI
+1074 
-1089 ENKQDLPTDTT
+1089 
-1100 FEFKEKPD
+1100 
-1108 TKTAG
+1108 
-1113 KFDETIIVKYSD
+1113 TIIVKYSD
-1125 GSIDKVQSKII
+1125 ESVDEVQSKII

-1151 AIDEIVGF
+1151 AIDEIV
-1159 GETYDLT
+1159 
-1166 DNITNLPTGAK
+1166 
-1177 VTDITEK
+1177 
-1184 DAINTN
+1184 
-1190 KSGKYIGKVKVTFEN
+1190 
-1205 GATRVMTVKV
+1205 
-1215 VVNKSLAE
+1215 
-1223 TNNPVGK
+1223 
-1230 EIKILEEE
+1230 
-1238 NVEASEL
+1238 
-1245 IENKQDL
+1245 
-1252 PTDTTFEFKEKP
+1252 EF
-1264 DTKTAGKFDATVIV
+1264 
-1278 KYSDESVDEVQ
+1278 
-1289 SKIIIQKQAAVIT
+1289 
-1302 PIPEVEAVNEIV
+1302 
-1314 DYGKTYDLTDNI
+1314 GKTYDLTDNI
-1326 TNLPNGAK
+1326 KDLPSGAK

-1371 VVVNKSLAETNEPI
+1371 VVVNKSLAETNEP
-1385 GKEIKILEGKTI
+1385 T
-1397 KAKDLVKNSDAMPA
+1397 
-1411 DTTFEFK
+1411 
-1418 EKPDTKTAGKIDTTI
+1418 
-1433 IVKYSDG
+1433 
-1440 SIDEVKSTI
+1440 
-1449 IVQKQAAVITPIPT
+1449 
-1463 VEAIDEIV
+1463 
-1471 DYGKTYNLTD
+1471 
-1481 NIKDLPSGA
+1481 
-1490 KVTDITDEGTI
+1490 
-1501 NTNKSGNYIRKVKVT
+1501 
-1516 FENGEARIVNVKVV
+1516 
-1530 VNKSLA
+1530 
-1536 ETNEPTGKEIKILE
+1536 
-1550 GESVEAKD
+1550 
-1558 LVENSDAMPENTTF
+1558 
-1572 EFKEKPDTKTAGKKD
+1572 
-1587 TTIIVKYS
+1587 
-1595 DGSIDDVQSKIIVQK
+1595 
-1610 QAAVITPIPTVE
+1610 
-1622 AIDEIVEFGKTYDLT
+1622 
-1637 DNIKN
+1637 
-1642 LPSGAKVTDITEK
+1642 
-1655 DAINTNKSGNYI
+1655 
-1667 RKVKVTFENGEARIV
+1667 
-1682 NVKVVV
+1682 
-1688 NKSLAET
+1688 
-1695 NNPVGKEI
+1695 GKEI

-1709 NVEAKDLVANSDA
+1709 NVEAKDLVENSDDLPENTA
-1722 MPTDTTFEFKEKPGT
+1722 FEFKEKPDT
-1737 KTAGKID
+1737 KTAGKFD
-1744 TTIIVKYSDGSIDE
+1744 ATIIVKYSDGSIDE

-1777 VEAID
+1777 VEAFD

-1793 TDNIKNLPSGAKVTD
+1793 TDNITNLPTGAKVED

-1824 RKVKVTFE
+1824 GKIKVTFENGATRVVTVKVVVNKSLAETNEPIGKEIKILEGESLEAKDLVANSDDLPENTTFEFKEKPDTKTAGKIDTTVIVKYSDGSVDEVKSTIIVQKQAAIITPIPTVETTDEIVDYGKTYDLTDNITNLPNGAKVTDITEKDSINTSKSGNYIGKVKVTFE
-1832 NGEARIVNVKVVVN
+1832 NGATRIVNVKVVVN

-1861 VEVGELSAEKL
+1861 VEAGELTAEKL
-1872 KSAISNLPQDSK
+1872 KTAIANLPQDSK
-1884 LEIKSKEEGKAVVA
+1884 IEIKSSAEGKAVVT
-1898 IKFADRSE
+1898 IKFADGSE
-1906 KEVKISYKIKEN
+1906 KEVEISYKTKEN
-1918 KAEVNP
+1918 KTEVNP
-1924 EINDNDENNE
+1924 ETNDNDENNE
-1934 EDNKPEKEEKPDKE
+1934 EDNKPEKEENPDKE
-1948 QDKKT
+1948 QDKKPEEDEDNKP

-1962 KEKKQG
+1962 KEQDKKPEKEEKPC
-1968 KDLVEDPEDN
+1968 KDLVEDSEDKG
-1978 ENIKKPEEKIET
+1978 NIKKPEEKIET

-2001 SGKSS
+2001 SEKSS
-2006 IKPGKTT
+2006 TKPGKTT
-2013 ENIGKPNVEGI
+2013 ENIVKPNAEGI
-2024 QIHFEKTNVKT
+2024 QIRFEKTNVKT

-2063 EENFPS
+2063 EENSPS
-2069 GVKINPKTGELSFDT
+2069 GVKINSKTGELRFDT
-2084 TGYKAGDRIEL
+2084 TGYKASDRIEL
-2095 VVVTKF
+2095 IVVTKF

-2106 QTFALFAY
+2106 QTLALFADD
-2114 NSVVKLPEKSTS
+2114 SVVKLPEKITS

-2131 FIIKTKVVIN
+2131 FVIKTKVVIN

-2188 ATGAYFTR
+2188 ATGAYFT
-2196 KKK
+2196 KKKN

>member
-1 MNNEI
+1 MNNKI

-19 NKKPRYALRKLSIG
+19 SKKPRYALRKLSIG

-56 NSSDQFV
+56 NSSAQFV

-70 KEETTKEIS
+70 KEETTKEIA
-79 KETPEKTPENS
+79 KETPEKNTEKTPENS
-90 ADISD
+90 EDISD
-95 KKIDTKKVESV
+95 EKIDTKKVESV
-106 NKKELMSTENV
+106 NKKELMATENV
-117 KEMEENPVHNEQFT
+117 KEMEENPVHKEQFT
-131 VVFDANGGKFE
+131 VVFDANGGKFDT
-142 KENNTLTVKAGENAI
+142 ENNTLTVKAGENVT

-163 LAGKIFVGW
+163 LAGKVFVGW
-172 ASGPDATEAQED
+172 ANSIDATEAQED
-184 ILKNITA
+184 ILQNITA

-199 KVDNKETSKTQDKPI
+199 KNDDKDTLKKHDKPI
-214 VTSTKPED
+214 VTATKPED

-229 NFNAA
+229 NFNAS

-281 KDFTDKDGK
+281 KNFTDIDGK

-342 YAKYKTNDYVYYGKT
+342 YAKYKANDYVYYGKT
-357 YNSKPAYDSDGYKLN
+357 DNSKPAYDSDGYKLN
-372 LKNDYKKVTFKIR
+372 LKKDYKKVTFKIK

-393 LKEEQKKLIGK
+393 LKEKQKKLIGK

-413 IKLEDAKIGEKE
+413 IKLEDATIGDKE
-425 ITAFVHKKIARS
+425 ITVFVERKKAKSTIY
-437 KTFRYIK
+437 KGIK

-457 YWYRGEVGPSTR
+457 YWYRGEVDPSTR
-469 EDYWDYIIPPSLN
+469 EDDGDYIIPPSLN

-502 VTDLCVNAAPPEMP
+502 VTDLCVNAAPPKMP
-516 TKGSREKFVRFGLV
+516 TKGSRDKFVRFGLV

-559 YNADFIFEKH
+559 YNADFIFKKH

-597 TKDQKRYYTD
+597 TKDQKRSYYD
-607 DVDLSKVVIYKN
+607 DVDLSRVVIYKN

-646 GTAEG
+646 GTAKG

-706 KFIVKKAKDNV
+706 TFIVKKAKDNV

-722 YEGAAVNPGDT
+722 YEGAVVNPGDT
-733 AVIDAPKFINDLNK
+733 AVINAPKFINDLNK

-757 KFELENCATEG
+757 KYELVDCAAEG
-768 IIIDEKTG
+768 IVIDEKTG
-776 EITYNTKEFD
+776 EITYNMKESD
-786 ADKTIDLKVKITY
+786 ADKTIDLKVKVTY

-807 STTIKINLLPEVI
+807 STTIKINSLDEII
-820 NRKENPSAQTPEG
+820 NRKENPNAQTPEG
-833 YVRVIMK
+833 YVRVTMK

-888 PGEKIENS
+888 PGEKIKNS

-908 SVNEPTGKEIKILEG
+908 SVNEPIAKEIKILEG
-923 ETIEAKDLVANVDT
+923 ESVEAKDLVEN
-937 LPTDT
+937 
-942 TFEFKE
+942 
-948 KPDTKTAKKLNTT
+948 
-961 IIVNY
+961 
-966 SDGSIDEVQSKII
+966 SD
-979 VQKQAAIIT
+979 AM
-988 PIPTV
+988 P
-993 ETTDEIVDYG
+993 
-1003 KTYDLTDNITNLPNG
+1003 
-1018 AKVEDITEKD
+1018 
-1028 AINTRKSGNYIG
+1028 
-1040 KIKVTFENGATRVV
+1040 EN
-1054 TVKVV
+1054 
-1059 VNKSLAETNNPVGKE
+1059 
-1074 IKILEEENVEASELI
+1074 
-1089 ENKQDLPTDTT
+1089 
-1100 FEFKEKPD
+1100 
-1108 TKTAG
+1108 
-1113 KFDETIIVKYSD
+1113 
-1125 GSIDKVQSKII
+1125 
-1136 VQKQAAIITPIPTVE
+1136 
-1151 AIDEIVGF
+1151 
-1159 GETYDLT
+1159 
-1166 DNITNLPTGAK
+1166 
-1177 VTDITEK
+1177 
-1184 DAINTN
+1184 
-1190 KSGKYIGKVKVTFEN
+1190 
-1205 GATRVMTVKV
+1205 
-1215 VVNKSLAE
+1215 
-1223 TNNPVGK
+1223 
-1230 EIKILEEE
+1230 
-1238 NVEASEL
+1238 
-1245 IENKQDL
+1245 
-1252 PTDTTFEFKEKP
+1252 TTFEFKEKP

-1278 KYSDESVDEVQ
+1278 KYSDGSIDEVK
-1289 SKIIIQKQAAVIT
+1289 SKIIVQKQAAVIT
-1302 PIPEVEAVNEIV
+1302 PIPTVEAADEIV
-1314 DYGKTYDLTDNI
+1314 EFGKNYDLTDNI
-1326 TNLPNGAK
+1326 TNLPTGAK
-1334 VTDITEKDAINTNK
+1334 VEDITEKDAINTRK

-1371 VVVNKSLAETNEPI
+1371 VVVNKSLAETNEPT
-1385 GKEIKILEGKTI
+1385 GKEIKILEGESVE
-1397 KAKDLVKNSDAMPA
+1397 AKDLVANSDDLP
-1411 DTTFEFK
+1411 DNTTFEFK
-1418 EKPDTKTAGKIDTTI
+1418 EKPDTKTAGKLNTTI
-1433 IVKYSDG
+1433 IVKYSDE
-1440 SIDEVKSTI
+1440 SVDEVQSKI

-1490 KVTDITDEGTI
+1490 KVTDITEKDVI
-1501 NTNKSGNYIRKVKVT
+1501 NTNISGNYIGKIKVT
-1516 FENGEARIVNVKVV
+1516 FENGATRVVTVKVV

-1558 LVENSDAMPENTTF
+1558 LVANSDAMPADTTF
-1572 EFKEKPDTKTAGKKD
+1572 EFKEKPDTKTSGKFD
-1587 TTIIVKYS
+1587 ATVIVKYS
-1595 DGSIDDVQSKIIVQK
+1595 DESVDEVQSKIIVQK
-1610 QAAVITPIPTVE
+1610 QAAIITPIPTVE
-1622 AIDEIVEFGKTYDLT
+1622 AIDEIVDYGKTYDLT
-1637 DNIKN
+1637 DNITN
-1642 LPSGAKVTDITEK
+1642 LPNGAKVTDITEK
-1655 DAINTNKSGNYI
+1655 DAINTSKSGNYI
-1667 RKVKVTFENGEARIV
+1667 GKIKVTFENGEARIV

-1695 NNPVGKEI
+1695 NELIGKEI

-1709 NVEAKDLVANSDA
+1709 TVEAKDLVENSEA
-1722 MPTDTTFEFKEKPGT
+1722 MPADTTFEFKEKPET
-1737 KTAGKID
+1737 KTAGKLN

-1763 IVQKQAAVITPIPT
+1763 IVQKQAAVITPIQK
-1777 VEAID
+1777 VEAAD

-1793 TDNIKNLPSGAKVTD
+1793 SDNIKNLPNGAKVTD

-1816 TNKSGNYI
+1816 TSKSGNYI
-1824 RKVKVTFE
+1824 GKIKVTFE
-1832 NGEARIVNVKVVVN
+1832 NGATRVVTVKVVVN
-1846 KSLAEKFVPDVKTIE
+1846 KSLAEKFVPEFTKIE
-1861 VEVGELSAEKL
+1861 VEAGELTAEKL
-1872 KSAISNLPQDSK
+1872 KTAIANLPQDSK
-1884 LEIKSKEEGKAVVA
+1884 IEIKSSAEGKAVVT
-1898 IKFADRSE
+1898 IKFADGSE
-1906 KEVKISYKIKEN
+1906 KEVEISYKIKEN
-1918 KAEVNP
+1918 KTEVNP
-1924 EINDNDENNE
+1924 ETNDNDENNE

-1948 QDKKT
+1948 EDKKP

-1962 KEKKQG
+1962 KDEKPG
-1968 KDLVEDPEDN
+1968 KDLVEDSEDN
-1978 ENIKKPEEKIET
+1978 DNIKKPEEKIET
-1990 KPEVNHQTSKT
+1990 KPEVNHQTSRT
-2001 SGKSS
+2001 SEKSS
-2006 IKPGKTT
+2006 TKPGKTT
-2013 ENIGKPNVEGI
+2013 ENIGKPNAEGI
-2024 QIHFEKTNVKT
+2024 QIRFEKTNAKI

-2063 EENFPS
+2063 EDNSPS
-2069 GVKINPKTGELSFDT
+2069 GVKINQKTGELRFDT

-2095 VVVTKF
+2095 IVVTKF

-2106 QTFALFAY
+2106 QTFALFADD
-2114 NSVVKLPEKSTS
+2114 SVVKLPEKITS

-2131 FIIKTKVVIN
+2131 FVIKTKVVIN

-2148 KSKNISKNNSEFTK
+2148 KSKNISENKSEFTK
-2162 SNSKSQLPKAGME
+2162 SNSKSQLPKAGTQA
-2175 VEIANLTLAIVSC
+2175 EIANLTLAIVSC
-2188 ATGAYFTR
+2188 ATGAYFT
-2196 KKK
+2196 KKKK

>member
-1 MNNEI
+1 MNNKI

-19 NKKPRYALRKLSIG
+19 SKKPRYALRKLSIG

-42 FLIGGNVSFAETDT
+42 FLIAGNVSFAETDT
-56 NSSDQFV
+56 NSSAQFV
-63 EFIEKAE
+63 EFVEKVE
-70 KEETTKEIS
+70 KVENSTKETTKE
-79 KETPEKTPENS
+79 TPEKKTEKTPENS

-95 KKIDTKKVESV
+95 GKIDTKKVESD

-142 KENNTLTVKAGENAI
+142 SENNTLTVNAGENAT

-163 LAGKIFVGW
+163 LTGKIFVGW
-172 ASGPDATEAQED
+172 ASSPDKTEAQKD
-184 ILKNITA
+184 ILQNITA

-199 KVDNKETSKTQDKPI
+199 KTDDKETSKTQDKPI
-214 VTSTKPED
+214 VTATKPED

-229 NFNAA
+229 NFNAS

-342 YAKYKTNDYVYYGKT
+342 YAKYKTNDFVYYGKT
-357 YNSKPAYDSDGYKLN
+357 DNSKPAYDSDGYKLD
-372 LKNDYKKVTFKIR
+372 LKKDYKKVTFKIK

-413 IKLEDAKIGEKE
+413 IKLEDATIGDKE
-425 ITAFVHKKIARS
+425 ITVFVERKKAKS
-437 KTFRYIK
+437 TTYKDIK

-457 YWYRGEVGPSTR
+457 YWYRGEVGSSTR
-469 EDYWDYIIPPSLN
+469 EDDGDYIIPPSLN
-482 GIKDPD
+482 GIKDPA

-502 VTDLCVNAAPPEMP
+502 VTDLCVNAAPPKMP

-559 YNADFIFEKH
+559 FKADFIFEKH
-569 PPKNPDLVL
+569 PPKNPGLVL

-597 TKDQKRYYTD
+597 TKDQKSYYYD
-607 DVDLSKVVIYKN
+607 DVDLSKIVIYKN

-625 ATKIPVVHKIDE
+625 ATKIPVIHKIDE

-722 YEGAAVNPGDT
+722 YEGAVVNPGNT
-733 AVIDAPKFINDLNK
+733 AVINAPKFINDLNK

-757 KFELENCATEG
+757 KYELVDCAAEG
-768 IIIDEKTG
+768 IVIDEKTG
-776 EITYNTKEFD
+776 EITYNTKESD
-786 ADKTIDLKVKITY
+786 ADKTIDLKVKVTY
-799 LDDTTENV
+799 LDDTTKNV
-807 STTIKINLLPEVI
+807 STTIKINSLAEII
-820 NRKENPSAQTPEG
+820 NRKENPDAQTPEG
-833 YVRVIMK
+833 YVRVTMK

-875 KNDYKNPINWTIK
+875 KNNYKNPINWTVN

-923 ETIEAKDLVANVDT
+923 EVIEAKDLVANSDAM
-937 LPTDT
+937 PTDT

-948 KPDTKTAKKLNTT
+948 KPETKTAGKIDATV
-961 IIVNY
+961 IVKY

-979 VQKQAAIIT
+979 I
-988 PIPTV
+988 
-993 ETTDEIVDYG
+993 
-1003 KTYDLTDNITNLPNG
+1003 
-1018 AKVEDITEKD
+1018 
-1028 AINTRKSGNYIG
+1028 
-1040 KIKVTFENGATRVV
+1040 
-1054 TVKVV
+1054 
-1059 VNKSLAETNNPVGKE
+1059 
-1074 IKILEEENVEASELI
+1074 
-1089 ENKQDLPTDTT
+1089 
-1100 FEFKEKPD
+1100 
-1108 TKTAG
+1108 
-1113 KFDETIIVKYSD
+1113 
-1125 GSIDKVQSKII
+1125 
-1136 VQKQAAIITPIPTVE
+1136 
-1151 AIDEIVGF
+1151 
-1159 GETYDLT
+1159 
-1166 DNITNLPTGAK
+1166 
-1177 VTDITEK
+1177 
-1184 DAINTN
+1184 
-1190 KSGKYIGKVKVTFEN
+1190 
-1205 GATRVMTVKV
+1205 
-1215 VVNKSLAE
+1215 
-1223 TNNPVGK
+1223 
-1230 EIKILEEE
+1230 
-1238 NVEASEL
+1238 
-1245 IENKQDL
+1245 
-1252 PTDTTFEFKEKP
+1252 
-1264 DTKTAGKFDATVIV
+1264 
-1278 KYSDESVDEVQ
+1278 
-1289 SKIIIQKQAAVIT
+1289 
-1302 PIPEVEAVNEIV
+1302 
-1314 DYGKTYDLTDNI
+1314 
-1326 TNLPNGAK
+1326 
-1334 VTDITEKDAINTNK
+1334 
-1348 SGNYIGKIK
+1348 
-1357 VTFEN
+1357 
-1362 GATRIVNVK
+1362 
-1371 VVVNKSLAETNEPI
+1371 
-1385 GKEIKILEGKTI
+1385 
-1397 KAKDLVKNSDAMPA
+1397 
-1411 DTTFEFK
+1411 
-1418 EKPDTKTAGKIDTTI
+1418 
-1433 IVKYSDG
+1433 
-1440 SIDEVKSTI
+1440 
-1449 IVQKQAAVITPIPT
+1449 QKQAAVITPIPT

-1471 DYGKTYNLTD
+1471 DYGKTY
-1481 NIKDLPSGA
+1481 
-1490 KVTDITDEGTI
+1490 
-1501 NTNKSGNYIRKVKVT
+1501 
-1516 FENGEARIVNVKVV
+1516 
-1530 VNKSLA
+1530 
-1536 ETNEPTGKEIKILE
+1536 
-1550 GESVEAKD
+1550 
-1558 LVENSDAMPENTTF
+1558 
-1572 EFKEKPDTKTAGKKD
+1572 
-1587 TTIIVKYS
+1587 
-1595 DGSIDDVQSKIIVQK
+1595 
-1610 QAAVITPIPTVE
+1610 
-1622 AIDEIVEFGKTYDLT
+1622 DLT

-1642 LPSGAKVTDITEK
+1642 LPTGAKVTDITEK

-1667 RKVKVTFENGEARIV
+1667 GKVKVTFENGEARIV
-1682 NVKVVV
+1682 NVKV
-1688 NKSLAET
+1688 
-1695 NNPVGKEI
+1695 I
-1703 KILEGE
+1703 
-1709 NVEAKDLVANSDA
+1709 
-1722 MPTDTTFEFKEKPGT
+1722 
-1737 KTAGKID
+1737 
-1744 TTIIVKYSDGSIDE
+1744 
-1758 VQSKI
+1758 
-1763 IVQKQAAVITPIPT
+1763 
-1777 VEAID
+1777 
-1782 EIVEFGKTYDL
+1782 
-1793 TDNIKNLPSGAKVTD
+1793 
-1808 ITEKDAIN
+1808 
-1816 TNKSGNYI
+1816 
-1824 RKVKVTFE
+1824 
-1832 NGEARIVNVKVVVN
+1832 VN

-1861 VEVGELSAEKL
+1861 VEAGELTAEKL
-1872 KSAISNLPQDSK
+1872 KTAIANLPQDSK
-1884 LEIKSKEEGKAVVA
+1884 IEIKSSAEGKAVVT
-1898 IKFADRSE
+1898 IKFADGSE
-1906 KEVKISYKIKEN
+1906 KEVEISYKTKEN
-1918 KAEVNP
+1918 KTEVNP
-1924 EINDNDENNE
+1924 ETNDNDENNE
-1934 EDNKPEKEEKPDKE
+1934 EDNKPEKEENPDKE
-1948 QDKKT
+1948 QDKKPEEDEDNKP

-1962 KEKKQG
+1962 KEEKPG
-1968 KDLVEDPEDN
+1968 KDLVEDSEDKG
-1978 ENIKKPEEKIET
+1978 NIKKPEEKIET

-2001 SGKSS
+2001 SEKSS
-2006 IKPGKTT
+2006 TKPGKTT
-2013 ENIGKPNVEGI
+2013 ENILKPNAEGI
-2024 QIHFEKTNVKT
+2024 QIHFEKTNVKI

-2050 KVIDVPM
+2050 KVINVPM

-2063 EENFPS
+2063 EDNSPS
-2069 GVKINPKTGELSFDT
+2069 GVKINSKTGELRFDT

-2095 VVVTKF
+2095 IVVTKF

-2106 QTFALFAY
+2106 QTFALFADD
-2114 NSVVKLPEKSTS
+2114 SVVKLPEKITS

-2131 FIIKTKVVIN
+2131 FVIKTKVVIN

-2148 KSKNISKNNSEFTK
+2148 KSKNISENKSEFTK

-2175 VEIANLTLAIVSC
+2175 VEIANLTLAIISC
-2188 ATGAYFTR
+2188 ATGAYFT
-2196 KKK
+2196 KKKK

>member
-1 MNNEI
+1 MNNKI

-19 NKKPRYALRKLSIG
+19 SKKPRYALRKLSIG

-56 NSSDQFV
+56 NSSAQFV

-70 KEETTKEIS
+70 KEETTKEIA
-79 KETPEKTPENS
+79 KETPEKNTEKTPENS
-90 ADISD
+90 EDISD
-95 KKIDTKKVESV
+95 EKIDTKKVESV
-106 NKKELMSTENV
+106 NKKELMATENV
-117 KEMEENPVHNEQFT
+117 KEMEENPVHKEQFT
-131 VVFDANGGKFE
+131 VVFDANGGKFDT
-142 KENNTLTVKAGENAI
+142 ENNTLTVNAGENAT

-172 ASGPDATEAQED
+172 ANSPDATEAQED
-184 ILKNITA
+184 ILQNITA

-199 KVDNKETSKTQDKPI
+199 KVDDKEISKTQDKPI

-229 NFNAA
+229 NFNAS

-295 LTANSGDEKH
+295 LTVNSEDEKH

-342 YAKYKTNDYVYYGKT
+342 YAKYKANDYVYYGKT
-357 YNSKPAYDSDGYKLN
+357 DNSKPAYDSDGYKLD
-372 LKNDYKKVTFKIR
+372 LKNDYKKVTFKIK

-393 LKEEQKKLIGK
+393 LKEKQKKLIGK

-413 IKLEDAKIGEKE
+413 IKLEDATIGDKE
-425 ITAFVHKKIARS
+425 ITVFVERQKAKDIAFKDIV
-437 KTFRYIK
+437 
-444 VETDSIDKDHQYW
+444 VETDSIDKDHEYW
-457 YWYRGEVGPSTR
+457 YWYRN
-469 EDYWDYIIPPSLN
+469 DYDSKEYTTQYFKVFNKLKNTDIM
-482 GIKDPD
+482 PD
-488 EVCFVPLFVTNGQD
+488 EVNFSPVFVTNGEDLTD
-502 VTDLCVNAAPPEMP
+502 VSIRPNPPKMHVAGKNYTEE
-516 TKGSREKFVRFGLV
+516 RFYIVLIEK
-530 TLRKEEKIN
+530 EKQIE
-539 DILREDGK
+539 DILRKDGK
-547 SYFGRT
+547 SYFNKV
-553 YVVFRE
+553 Y
-559 YNADFIFEKH
+559 AIFKGKTVDSIFK
-569 PPKNPDLVL
+569 KNPPANPGPVL
-578 PTLKEEFKDSYAN
+578 PTLKEEFKDTYAN
-591 PHWYDN
+591 PNWYDGRSN
-597 TKDQKRYYTD
+597 RHTEFNNIDM
-607 DVDLSKVVIYKN
+607 SKIVVYESLI
-619 KFFTAR
+619 FTAR
-625 ATKIPVVHKIDE
+625 STNIPVINE
-637 IDESAKYIE
+637 IDEASDYIE
-646 GTAEG
+646 GKAESNG
-651 KGKVW
+651 NVVIFVDGTRIGQVKVDRFKKWKIKVKGRCVLKAGSV
-656 IHINGEYITET
+656 I
-667 RSDSWG
+667 
-673 RWKFEVKN
+673 EVKYLDY
-681 KIKIKAGNEVRI
+681 KK
-693 EFAPDSRTVPASA
+693 TLPAST

-722 YEGAAVNPGDT
+722 YEGAVVNPGNT
-733 AVIDAPKFINDLNK
+733 AVINAPKFINDLNK

-757 KFELENCATEG
+757 KYELVDCATEG
-768 IIIDEKTG
+768 IVIDEKTG
-776 EITYNTKEFD
+776 EITYNTKESD

-807 STTIKINLLPEVI
+807 STTIKINSLDEII
-820 NRKENPSAQTPEG
+820 NRKENPDAQTPEG
-833 YVRVIMK
+833 YVRVTMK

-849 ETIYDIKK
+849 EKIYDIKK
-857 GLSLAADY
+857 GLSLAAEY
-865 YPEVEINPEN
+865 YPEVEINHEN
-875 KNDYKNPINWTIK
+875 KNDYKSPINWTVN

-908 SVNEPTGKEIKILEG
+908 SVNEPIGKEIKILEG
-923 ETIEAKDLVANVDT
+923 ESVEAKDLVAN
-937 LPTDT
+937 
-942 TFEFKE
+942 
-948 KPDTKTAKKLNTT
+948 
-961 IIVNY
+961 
-966 SDGSIDEVQSKII
+966 SD
-979 VQKQAAIIT
+979 AM
-988 PIPTV
+988 
-993 ETTDEIVDYG
+993 
-1003 KTYDLTDNITNLPNG
+1003 
-1018 AKVEDITEKD
+1018 
-1028 AINTRKSGNYIG
+1028 
-1040 KIKVTFENGATRVV
+1040 
-1054 TVKVV
+1054 
-1059 VNKSLAETNNPVGKE
+1059 
-1074 IKILEEENVEASELI
+1074 
-1089 ENKQDLPTDTT
+1089 PTDTT

-1264 DTKTAGKFDATVIV
+1264 DTKTAGKLNTTIIV

-1289 SKIIIQKQAAVIT
+1289 SK
-1302 PIPEVEAVNEIV
+1302 
-1314 DYGKTYDLTDNI
+1314 
-1326 TNLPNGAK
+1326 
-1334 VTDITEKDAINTNK
+1334 
-1348 SGNYIGKIK
+1348 
-1357 VTFEN
+1357 
-1362 GATRIVNVK
+1362 
-1371 VVVNKSLAETNEPI
+1371 
-1385 GKEIKILEGKTI
+1385 
-1397 KAKDLVKNSDAMPA
+1397 
-1411 DTTFEFK
+1411 
-1418 EKPDTKTAGKIDTTI
+1418 
-1433 IVKYSDG
+1433 
-1440 SIDEVKSTI
+1440 I

-1793 TDNIKNLPSGAKVTD
+1793 TDNITNLPNGATVTD
-1808 ITEKDAIN
+1808 ITEKDSIN
-1816 TNKSGNYI
+1816 TSKSGNYI
-1824 RKVKVTFE
+1824 GKVKVTFE

-1861 VEVGELSAEKL
+1861 VEAGELSAKKL
-1872 KSAISNLPQDSK
+1872 ESAIANLPQDSK
-1884 LEIKSKEEGKAVVA
+1884 LEIKSSAEGKAVVT
-1898 IKFADRSE
+1898 IKFADGSE
-1906 KEVKISYKIKEN
+1906 KEVEISYKTKEN
-1918 KAEVNP
+1918 KTEVNP
-1924 EINDNDENNE
+1924 ETNDNDENNE
-1934 EDNKPEKEEKPDKE
+1934 EDNKPEKEENPDKE
-1948 QDKKT
+1948 QDKKPEEDEDNKP

-1962 KEKKQG
+1962 KEEKPG
-1968 KDLVEDPEDN
+1968 EDLVENPEDN

-2001 SGKSS
+2001 SEKSS
-2006 IKPGKTT
+2006 TKPGKTT
-2013 ENIGKPNVEGI
+2013 ENIVKPNAEGI
-2024 QIHFEKTNVKT
+2024 QIRFEKTNVKT

-2063 EENFPS
+2063 EDNSPS
-2069 GVKINPKTGELSFDT
+2069 GVKINSKTGELRFDT

-2095 VVVTKF
+2095 IVVTKF

-2106 QTFALFAY
+2106 QTFALFADD
-2114 NSVVKLPEKSTS
+2114 SVVKLPEKPTS

-2131 FIIKTKVVIN
+2131 FVIKTKVVIN

-2148 KSKNISKNNSEFTK
+2148 KSKNISENNSEFTK
-2162 SNSKSQLPKAGME
+2162 SNLKSQLPKAGME